1 LFFQEQI
8 DQSPVIYFETD
19 KMYGVGENIDPEDYN
34 DHTVYMADLNLKRKI
49 GLP

>member
-1 LFFQEQI
+1 MHGANK
-8 DQSPVIYFETD
+8 D
-19 KMYGVGENIDPEDYN
+19 MDPEDYN